1 MGAMARVLVVD
12 DDPQFCVFLQRLI
25 AREGHDAEAAATL
38 ADGCRLVAGGRFDLV
53 FLDVQLPDGNGL
65 NRISDFRAAPSSPEV
80 IILTGSGDAEGAELA
95 LRSGAWDYMC
105 KPAERQEISLQLAR
119 VLQYRQA
126 VRSARSSRVL
136 KRSALIGESPA
147 LDRCLDLVAQAADT
161 DSSVLITGETGTG
174 KELLA
179 VTIHENSRRKGG
191 PFIVVDCSTLPETL
205 VESVLFGHERGAFT
219 GADRRREG
227 LVRAA
232 DGGTLFLD
240 EVGEL
245 PLPLQKSFLRV
256 LQERRFRPVGA
267 VEEVASDFRL
277 VAATNRDL
285 AQWVQEG
292 RFREDLWFRL
302 QAFRIHLPPLRERR
316 EDVVPLLTH
325 FMARLHERHG
335 TGLKGFSEDFLEAV
349 HTYDWP
355 GNVRELKNALAS
367 AYANARQA
375 PVLESHHLPLDL
387 RIRLKQ
393 LRLGRR
399 RHLPKATELPSQAEI
414 RPFREAL
421 RQAEREYLHELLT
434 RTGGKIEPAC
444 RLAGLSRSQL
454 YALLKRNGLR
464 PADY

>member
-1 MGAMARVLVVD
+1 MARVLVVD
-12 DDPQFCVFLQRLI
+12 DDPQFCLFLQRLI
-25 AREGHDAEAAATL
+25 AREGHEAQTAATL
-38 ADGCRLVAGGRFDLV
+38 ADGCREAESGGFDLV
-53 FLDVQLPDGNGL
+53 FLDVHLPDGNGL
-65 NRISDFRAAPSSPEV
+65 DRINDFRAGPSSPEV

-126 VRSARSSRVL
+126 VQAARSSMVL

-147 LDRCLDLVAQAADT
+147 LTRCLDLVAQAAAT
-161 DSSVLITGETGTG
+161 DAGVLITGETGTG

-179 VTIHENSRRKGG
+179 ITIHENSRRREG

-227 LVRAA
+227 LIRAA
-232 DGGTLFLD
+232 HGGTLFLD

-245 PLPLQKSFLRV
+245 PLSLQRSFLRV

-267 VEEVASDFRL
+267 VEEEESDFRL

-302 QAFRIHLPPLRERR
+302 QAFRIHLPPLRERK
-316 EDVVPLLTH
+316 EDIVPLLTH

-349 HTYDWP
+349 HAYDWP
-355 GNVRELKNALAS
+355 GNVRELKNAVETAC
-367 AYANARQA
+367 ANARLA
-375 PVLESHHLPLDL
+375 PALESHHLPVEL

-399 RHLPKATELPSQAEI
+399 RQSARTQEPQPPAELP
-414 RPFREAL
+414 PFREAL
-421 RQAEREYLHELLT
+421 KLAEREYLHDLLT

>member
-1 MGAMARVLVVD
+1 MAKVLVVD
-12 DDPQFCVFLQRLI
+12 DDPQFCLFLQRLI
-25 AREGHDAEAAATL
+25 AREGHDAQAAGTL
-38 ADGCRLVAGGRFDLV
+38 ADGCREAESGGFDLV
-53 FLDVQLPDGNGL
+53 FLDVHLPDGNGL
-65 NRISDFRAAPSSPEV
+65 NRINDFRAGPSSPEV

-126 VRSARSSRVL
+126 VQAARSSMVL

-147 LDRCLDLVAQAADT
+147 LTRCLDLVAQAAAT

-179 VTIHENSRRKGG
+179 VTIHENSRRREG

-227 LVRAA
+227 LIRAA
-232 DGGTLFLD
+232 NGGTLFLD

-245 PLPLQKSFLRV
+245 PLSLQRSFLRV

-267 VEEVASDFRL
+267 VEEEESDFRL

-316 EDVVPLLTH
+316 EDIVPLLTH

-349 HTYDWP
+349 HAYDWP
-355 GNVRELKNALAS
+355 GNVRELKNAVENAC
-367 AYANARQA
+367 ANARLSPA
-375 PVLESHHLPLDL
+375 LESHHLPVEL

-399 RHLPKATELPSQAEI
+399 RQSAKVPEPQPPAELPS
-414 RPFREAL
+414 FREAL
-421 RQAEREYLHELLT
+421 KYAEREYLHELLS